1 MAPKKIH
8 KTWRRVFISI
18 FGILIILFVWRW
30 SIGHLY
36 TLPQYAIA
44 AFTSLT
50 VSVFYTISV
59 VVVFLVTG
67 LTFFSWSQ
75 STSIQSTVEGLIK
88 HIKGPDKENDED
100 DKKEKQKEPTR
111 SDHYDE

>member
-1 MAPKKIH
+1 MNPKKVH

-75 STSIQSTVEGLIK
+75 STSIQSTVQSLVEHLK
-88 HIKGPDKENDED
+88 HKDKPDED
-100 DKKEKQKEPTR
+100 DEDKPTR